1 MSVVGLDIGGTS
13 TRLVVLDPDGNIV
26 ARDRLKTAAERGA
39 SDTVH
44 RLIRAAQKLVAEA
57 AATPVEAVG
66 IGITGPVD
74 VVTGIVSNPF
84 TLGGWPPTDLRKPF
98 ADAFGVPVAI
108 DNDANVAAVGEWW
121 LGAGRGTRRMTMV
134 TIGTGIGVAT
144 LIEGK
149 LQRSSA
155 GVHGEAGHMVL
166 NPFAEQCYCGAH
178 GCWEVLASGT
188 ALDRHAREL
197 AAGGGGLLRELAG
210 GQPELATGEHL
221 FAAAMA
227 GDNAARDI
235 IDSIATWWGL
245 GLVNLASTAM
255 PDMFV
260 LSGGVI
266 GNFEFARARVVD
278 VLERHSAMIP
288 TRVPIEIAILGD
300 DAGAIGA
307 AKSALDLIG
316 APPH

>member
-1 MSVVGLDIGGTS
+1 M
-13 TRLVVLDPDGNIV
+13 
-26 ARDRLKTAAERGA
+26 
-39 SDTVH
+39 
-44 RLIRAAQKLVAEA
+44 AEA
-57 AATPVEAVG
+57 AATPVEGDG

-74 VVTGIVSNPF
+74 VVTGIVSQP
-84 TLGGWPPTDLRKPF
+84 LAPGRMAADRPAKPF

-149 LQRSSA
+149 LRPRFGRRAWGSRAHGPQSVRRAMLLRRPRVLGGAGIRAQRSIVA
-155 GVHGEAGHMVL
+155 QA
-166 NPFAEQCYCGAH
+166 
-178 GCWEVLASGT
+178 
-188 ALDRHAREL
+188 

-266 GNFEFARARVVD
+266 GDFEFARARVVD
-278 VLERHSAMIP
+278 VLERHSAIIP
-288 TRVPIEIAILGD
+288 TRVPVDRDPG
-300 DAGAIGA
+300 
-307 AKSALDLIG
+307 
-316 APPH
+316 